1 MLFFITASLAIG
13 TLGVNAGYPQCDGTN
28 PNPTGQGFGAIYN
41 AQAGW
46 SVDVRSAELSL
57 PIHHEFLLIAMY

>member
-1 MLFFITASLAIG
+1 MREKDRLQNQLTNMLVFITASLAIG
-13 TLGVNAGYPQCDGTN
+13 ALGVNAGYPQCEGTN

-46 SVDVRSAELSL
+46 SVDVRSAE
-57 PIHHEFLLIAMY
+57 